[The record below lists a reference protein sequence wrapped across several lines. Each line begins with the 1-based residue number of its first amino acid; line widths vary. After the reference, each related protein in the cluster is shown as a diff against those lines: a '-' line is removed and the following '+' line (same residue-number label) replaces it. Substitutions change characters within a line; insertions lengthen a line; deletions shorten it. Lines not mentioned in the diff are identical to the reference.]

1 MHAAVVPKAHV
12 VVKAFSVEPF
22 EHIIDGLVRISCEQ
36 YALTLLAEP
45 FHNLGNDA
53 CLSRARGTLY
63 QQVIL
68 HLQGSL
74 VRKDLFGVEIIA
86 WWNADEVKSR
96 PCFSGYKLVHVRI
109 SLLPEQ

>member
-1 MHAAVVPKAHV
+1 MHAAVVPEANI
-12 VVKAFSVEPF
+12 VVKAFSIEPS

-53 CLSRARGTLY
+53 CLSSARGTLY

-74 VRKDLFGVEIIA
+74 DRKVLFGVEIVA
-86 WWNADEVKSR
+86 RWNAELVKSR
-96 PCFSGYKLVHVRI
+96 PCFSCHKLAQVRV
-109 SLLPEQ
+109 SL

>member
-53 CLSRARGTLY
+53 CLTSARGTLH
-63 QQVIL
+63 QQVVL

-74 VRKDLFGVEIIA
+74 DREVLFGVEIIA
-86 WWNADEVKSR
+86 RWNAERVTSR
-96 PCFSGYKLVHVRI
+96 PFFSCHAV
-109 SLLPEQ
+109 